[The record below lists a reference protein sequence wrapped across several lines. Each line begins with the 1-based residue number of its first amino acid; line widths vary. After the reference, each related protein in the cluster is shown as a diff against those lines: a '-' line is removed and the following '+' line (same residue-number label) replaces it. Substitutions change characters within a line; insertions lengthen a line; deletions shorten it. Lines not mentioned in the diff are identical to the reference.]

1 MTYTLKL
8 RANKAGAISG
18 RRRGYRCSDYKELQ
32 SGDYLGQVQIPDKA
46 KIFKT
51 KMRYNGGTSS
61 IASRDPVRDNAEQN
75 LIRGN

>member
-8 RANKAGAISG
+8 RANKARAISD
-18 RRRGYRCSDYKELQ
+18 RRQGYRCSDYKELQ
-32 SGDYLGQVQIPDKA
+32 SVDYLQIPDKA

-61 IASRDPVRDNAEQN
+61 IASRDPVQDNA
-75 LIRGN
+75 G